1 MIFAMCMGYLWSM
14 ARSRRPDELD
24 LELVDVLQLNA
35 RAPWQDLAGA
45 LDVAPM
51 TLARRWDRLT
61 AEGLAWSSISVA
73 AGASQGAVIELDC
86 AHGSVPEIAQ
96 LLAQKPNVIT
106 VAHTSGDFGIYA
118 LMLTA
123 DLSRLAAALDRT
135 IPEDRRILRTRVHVF
150 GSILGGV
157 TWREGIMSR
166 HQTEQVRPK
175 PDAEASRES
184 LLSVQ
189 DRPLFLELAA
199 DARIPYVALAD
210 TLGTSAYAVKRRV
223 GRLVRAGEI
232 DFRCDIARPLF
243 GYPMAAFLKLTVP
256 DSNIRRFGALAGAW
270 KETRFCAEVTSAANM
285 ILIVSVRSLEHLH
298 SVLQRI
304 YAADNA
310 IEVTDRRYVLN
321 QVKVY
326 GRLLHPDGR
335 PAGHVP
341 VDPWFDLER

>member
-1 MIFAMCMGYLWSM
+1 MSM
-14 ARSRRPDELD
+14 STSVSKSKRPDELD

-35 RAPWQDLAGA
+35 RAPWQDVAGA

-61 AEGLAWSSISVA
+61 GEGLAWSGISVA
-73 AGASQGAVIELDC
+73 AGASQGLVLELDC
-86 AHGSVPEIAQ
+86 AHGSALEIAQ

-106 VAHTSGDFGIYA
+106 VALTSGDFGIYA
-118 LMLTA
+118 LMLTT
-123 DLSRLAAALDRT
+123 DLSRLPAALDRT
-135 IPEDRRILRTRVHVF
+135 IPGDPRILRSRVHVF
-150 GSILGGV
+150 GSIAGGV

-166 HQTEQVRPK
+166 QQTEQVRPK
-175 PDAEASRES
+175 PDSSASRES
-184 LLSVQ
+184 LLSIQ
-189 DRPLFLELAA
+189 DRPLFLELAT
-199 DARIPYVALAD
+199 DARASYVALAEK
-210 TLGTSAYAVKRRV
+210 LGTSAYAVKRRV
-223 GRLVRAGEI
+223 GRLLRAGEI

-243 GYPMAAFLKLTVP
+243 GYPTAAFLKLAVP

-298 SVLQRI
+298 NVLQRI
-304 YAADNA
+304 QAADMT
-310 IEVTDRRYVLN
+310 IEVADRRYVLN
-321 QVKVY
+321 QIKVY

-341 VDPWFDLER
+341 VDPWFDVVP